1 MLENSIIIFIF
12 NLIVVSILFLISL
25 KIEKADIID
34 IYWAPSFFFSSII
47 ILLINQSYSWANTII
62 ICVIALWSI
71 RLGFHLYSRNMRQ
84 PEDIRYTKIR
94 LKYSNLGLFLIN
106 YVVQATLIPII
117 FLPILIII
125 LATDAQLNLFSGVSI
140 VMALIGV
147 LIEALADNQ
156 LKKFKK
162 DKNNKNKVM
171 NLGLWNYS
179 RHPNY
184 FGNSVMWW
192 GIALFS
198 LSISFN
204 LIALISPFVMT
215 YLLINVSGVSMLENQ
230 IKHTK
235 NGYQEYINTTSAF
248 IILPKKKL

>member
-1 MLENSIIIFIF
+1 MFENFIIIFLF
-12 NLIVVSILFLISL
+12 NLIIVSILFLISL
-25 KIEKADIID
+25 KIKKADIID

-47 ILLINQSYSWANTII
+47 ILLVNQSYSWVNTII
-62 ICVIALWSI
+62 ICIVALWSI
-71 RLGFHLYSRNMRQ
+71 RLGSHLYSRNMGE

-94 LKYSNLGLFLIN
+94 SKYSNLGLFLIN

-125 LATDAQLNLFSGVSI
+125 LTTDAQLNLFSGVSI
-140 VMALIGV
+140 FMALIGV

-198 LSISFN
+198 LSVSFN

-215 YLLINVSGVSMLENQ
+215 YLLVNVSGVSMLENQ
-230 IKHTK
+230 IKYTK
-235 NGYQEYINTTSAF
+235 DGYQEYINTTSAF
-248 IILPKKKL
+248 IILPKKRL